1 MKTEDL
7 KKLLESM
14 TLEEKIGQMVQFDAS
29 FHETGEEVSLTGPAE
44 AMGVTREQIEATG
57 SILNTV
63 GAEKLTAFQK
73 QYLEKSRTKIPMLF
87 MADIIYGY
95 KTIFPIPLGLGATW
109 NPDLVRECMDKVA
122 RESTAAGIHVTFSP
136 MVDLVRDPRW
146 GRVLESPGE
155 DAYLNSRFAR
165 AMVEGFQGNLDE
177 EHMASCVKHFAAY
190 GAPEAGREYNTVD
203 MSERR
208 LRQDY
213 LRSYQAAIDS
223 GCEMVMSSFNTVDGI
238 PASVNRT
245 LMRDILRNEFGFG
258 GVLISDYA
266 SIKEVI
272 NHGVA
277 ENEEEAAL
285 LAAEAGMDIDMM
297 TDVYANHLKKLTE
310 KGELDE
316 ELIDEGV
323 MRILTLKNKL
333 GLFEDPYR
341 KASRER
347 EEKVVLCREH
357 RELARKTAGE
367 AIVLLENKNKALPL
381 KEEEKIA
388 VIGPYGDCGA
398 LIGMWAIHGDRK
410 DTVTFKQ
417 GIEGRLQRSVP
428 SAEGCGML
436 DDTSRLG
443 DFAGLLEAFGTK
455 SRDREEMLLEAE
467 KTAREADTLIL
478 CLGEHTLVSGEAG
491 SRGDLSLPKQ
501 QLALLDMAAALGKK
515 VILVICAGRPLVLT
529 EVREKADA
537 ILYTWFPGTEG
548 GNALADILY
557 GTVNPSGRLSMT
569 FPYSVGQIPVYYNSF
584 MTGRPYREE
593 DSKNRFVSKYVDMPN
608 EPLYPFGYGLSYTQ
622 FSYSS
627 PILSRDEM
635 VRGQTITA
643 SAEITNTGA
652 YEGTETVQ
660 LYIRDMA
667 GSVVRPVKELKGFQK
682 VALKPG
688 ETKKVSFEI
697 EEEMLK
703 FYTKDMEYKAENG
716 RFALFIGENSSVEQS
731 VYFQLK

>member
-29 FHETGEEVSLTGPAE
+29 LHEAGEEVSLTGPAE

-109 NPDLVRECMDKVA
+109 NPDLIRECMDRVA

-155 DAYLNSRFAR
+155 DAYLNSQFAR

-213 LRSYQAAIDS
+213 LRGYRAAIDS

-245 LMRDILRNEFGFG
+245 LMRDILRDEFGFD

-285 LAAEAGMDIDMM
+285 LAVEAGMDIDMM
-297 TDVYANHLKKLTE
+297 TDVYANYLKKLIE
-310 KGELDE
+310 KGEIE
-316 ELIDEGV
+316 EKQIDEGV

-347 EEKVVLCREH
+347 EEKVILCKEH

-381 KEEEKIA
+381 REDEKIA

-417 GIEGRLQRSVP
+417 GMEGRLKRSVP
-428 SAEGCGML
+428 FAEGCGML

-443 DFAGLLEAFGTK
+443 DFAGLLESFGTK

-467 KTAREADTLIL
+467 KAAEEADTLIL

-501 QLALLDMAAALGKK
+501 QLDLLDMAASLGKK

-529 EVREKADA
+529 EVKEKADA
-537 ILYTWFPGTEG
+537 ILYTWFLGTEG
-548 GNALADILY
+548 GNALADVLY
-557 GTVNPSGRLSMT
+557 GAVNPSGRLSMT

-608 EPLYPFGYGLSYTQ
+608 EPLYPFGYGLSYTE

-635 VRGQTITA
+635 VRGETITA
-643 SAEITNTGA
+643 SVEVTNTGA

-688 ETKKVSFEI
+688 ETKRVSFEI
-697 EEEMLK
+697 NEEMLK